1 MYDLRRVKAAL
12 QQQVET
18 MMNKFSEME
27 NQITSLQSKDTSH
40 RGKLEEM
47 LKSSEDRRI
56 AAEAKLND
64 ERSKN

>member
-1 MYDLRRVKAAL
+1 
-12 QQQVET
+12 

-40 RGKLEEM
+40 REKLIEN

-56 AAEAKLND
+56 AAEAKLTD
-64 ERSKN
+64 ERSKH